1 MSDPLTVLGID
12 AADYRLA
19 QRWDCENLLLDN
31 HREIK
36 TFSYSLDVPA
46 TLEVWPSIATG
57 QPPQEHGVVLNQ
69 QGWDNTTGLDILVK
83 LAQLLPEKVHSGLL
97 RLKEYQFGS
106 SIHQTE
112 SAHIFDRGSVYNW
125 PGLTP
130 CFDWNLESEWF
141 RNVTT
146 GDLSEEEF
154 RRRYLGSAGK
164 SIGWLAGQSTAG
176 VPIAGAHV
184 HYLDHMGHLYA
195 KRSDPLKSAY
205 EEMDALVGWLREQVD
220 RLVIISDHGMQTTS
234 TDDSDPGVHSPHA
247 LMATTE
253 TEELPESVMDVRDW
267 LEERVDGN
275 GNETESEATVDAPM
289 EHLQDLGY
297 L

>member
-1 MSDPLTVLGID
+1 MSDSLIVLGID

-19 QRWDCENLLLDN
+19 RRWDCENLLLNN

-57 QPPQEHGVVLNQ
+57 QTPREHGVVLNQ
-69 QGWDNTTGLDILVK
+69 IGWDNTSGLNILVK
-83 LAQLLPEKVHSGLL
+83 FAQLLPETAHSLL
-97 RLKEYQFGS
+97 SRLKEYQFGS
-106 SIHQTE
+106 SVQQTTV
-112 SAHIFDRGSVYNW
+112 ANVFDEGSVYNW

-141 RNVTT
+141 RDVTA
-146 GDLSEEEF
+146 GDLSEEQF
-154 RRRYLGSAGK
+154 RCRDLGSAGK

-176 VPIAGAHV
+176 VPVAGAHV

-195 KRSDPLKSAY
+195 KRSDSLKSAY
-205 EEMDALVGWLREQVD
+205 EEMNALVGWLRKQVD

-253 TEELPESVMDVRDW
+253 TGELPESVMDARDW
-267 LEERVDGN
+267 LEERINESVD
-275 GNETESEATVDAPM
+275 EAESEATVDAPM
-289 EHLQDLGY
+289 EHLRDLGY

>member
-1 MSDPLTVLGID
+1 MSDSLTVLGID

-19 QRWDCENLLLDN
+19 QCWDCENLLLDN

-57 QPPQEHGVVLNQ
+57 QPPREHGVVLDQ
-69 QGWDNTTGLDILVK
+69 MGWDNTAGLNILVK
-83 LAQLLPEKVHSGLL
+83 FSQLLPDTAHSLL
-97 RLKEYQFGS
+97 SRLKECQFGS
-106 SIHQTE
+106 SVQQTTM
-112 SAHIFDRGSVYNW
+112 AHVFDEGSVYNW
-125 PGLTP
+125 PGVTP
-130 CFDWNLESEWF
+130 CFDWNLEGEWF
-141 RNVTT
+141 RDVTT
-146 GDLSEEEF
+146 GDLSEKEF

-164 SIGWLAGQSTAG
+164 SIGWLAGQSIAG

-184 HYLDHMGHLYA
+184 HYLDHMGHLCA

-205 EEMDALVGWLREQVD
+205 EEMDALVGWLRNQVD
-220 RLVIISDHGMQTTS
+220 RLVIISDHGIQTTS

-253 TEELPESVMDVRDW
+253 TGELPESVMDVRNW
-267 LEERVDGN
+267 LEERIDGN
-275 GNETESEATVDAPM
+275 VEEVESAATVDAPM
-289 EHLQDLGY
+289 EHLRDLGY